1 MSESDPQ
8 SYLPLKA
15 VEFQVVL
22 SLSDG
27 DKHGYAI
34 IQDARGRGEGAA
46 VPGLATLYRTLRRLE
61 AAKLVERAERGD
73 LAEDRRRV
81 VRLTPLGRR
90 VAEAEARRLS
100 TLIRVAHSY
109 DLLGAADT

>member
-1 MSESDPQ
+1 MNGSDPK

-34 IQDARGRGEGAA
+34 IQDARDRGEGGA

-61 AAKLVERAERGD
+61 AAGLVERAEGGN

-81 VRLTPLGRR
+81 VRLTLLGRR

-100 TLIRVAHSY
+100 TLVQVAHSY
-109 DLLGAADT
+109 DLLGAADG